1 MKKLG
6 LNSSELLLTSHVAAK
21 LNGYLVG
28 VGGVKQFEKEV
39 ANLGLDDALRD
50 YAHHYV
56 KKNENAGL
64 SC

>member
-1 MKKLG
+1 MKTLG
-6 LNSSELLLTSHVAAK
+6 LNNSSLLLTSYVAAK

-28 VGGVKQFEKEV
+28 VGGVKQFQKEV
-39 ANLGLDDALRD
+39 NSLGLNDGQRD
-50 YAHHYV
+50 YVQHYV